1 MKTSPAAI
9 DKLKEHEGKKID
21 ANTGKHVVYADS
33 AGKLTI
39 GYGHLLTSKEISS
52 NIYKDGISEEEA
64 TSLLAK
70 DLVMAEMCIEKTVK
84 AALNQN
90 QFDALVDFIFNLGA
104 YNFKSST
111 LLNRLNEKKYDEVPK
126 EMKRWNKAYNPKTK
140 QKEPL
145 KGLTSRREFEAN
157 QFASPVSIT
166 LGPIGPSTLDPD
178 PVPDVITRQDTDTR
192 HAGESGRSN
201 NDDSSDRRDSGD
213 PRNSGGS
220 SSGDSQPSG
229 ETMDINNQTY
239 DTDPDT
245 STVRGDRDDDSDR
258 EN

>member
-1 MKTSPAAI
+1 MQTSPAAI
-9 DKLKEHEGKKID
+9 AKLKEHEGKKID
-21 ANTGKHVVYADS
+21 AQTGKHVVYADS

-52 NIYKDGISEEEA
+52 NTYKDGISEEEA
-64 TSLLAK
+64 TSLLAQ
-70 DLVMAEMCIEKTVK
+70 DLVKAEKCIENSVK
-84 AALNQN
+84 VALNQN
-90 QFDALVDFIFNLGA
+90 QFDALVDFVFNLGP

-111 LLNRLNEKKYDEVPK
+111 LLKSLNEKNYDDVPK
-126 EMKRWNKAYNPKTK
+126 EIKRWNKAYNPKTK

-157 QFASPVSIT
+157 QFGSPVSIT
-166 LGPIGPSTLDPD
+166 LGPIGTGTLDPD
-178 PVPDVITRQDTDTR
+178 PLPDVITRPENDTR
-192 HAGESGRSN
+192 NAGERGHGN
-201 NDDSSDRRDSGD
+201 NDDSSDRRDSGE

-229 ETMDINNQTY
+229 ETMDINDQTY

-245 STVRGDRDDDSDR
+245 STVWGDRDDDSDR
-258 EN
+258 GN